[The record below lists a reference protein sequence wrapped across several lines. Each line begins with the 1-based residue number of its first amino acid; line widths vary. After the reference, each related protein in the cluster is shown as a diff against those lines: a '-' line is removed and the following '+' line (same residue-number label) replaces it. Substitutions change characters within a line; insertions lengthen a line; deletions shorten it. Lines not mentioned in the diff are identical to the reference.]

1 MWLLWVA
8 VAMLGLW
15 YFDVG
20 PFGQLSGWW
29 IGGLFF
35 LAFLWFEFGE
45 RMLGFDKKRIND
57 EYEKARQARIKRNA
71 NNMKGGPISRR

>member
-1 MWLLWVA
+1 MWLLLA
-8 VAMLGLW
+8 ALGMLGLW

-20 PFGQLSGWW
+20 SVGQLSGWW
-29 IGGLFF
+29 IAGLFL

-45 RMLGFDKKRIND
+45 RLLGFDKKRIND

-71 NNMKGGPISRR
+71 ASMKLPGGRR

>member
-1 MWLLWVA
+1 MWLLWIA

-29 IGGLFF
+29 IGGLFL

-45 RMLGFDKKRIND
+45 RLLGFDKKRIND
-57 EYEKARQARIKRNA
+57 EYEQARQNRIKLSPKNA
-71 NNMKGGPISRR
+71 KGPVSRR